1 MPVGAAIIPTMED
14 TEGHPPAPFDAQDLA
29 IEALR
34 AFVRD
39 AIATATTTGQS
50 PDAHRRHVPIF
61 DLEYD
66 AQFTQL
72 ASYAQAVAR
81 VSQIGNFRQHYGV
94 EEAERIVLQ
103 FLYEYFSEAPSLLVH
118 DACFE
123 SVGSRFFQELSKPAW
138 RHVAIAILQN
148 FTSPLHRIEI
158 ADGIAVCLR
167 TLEDTRGAVGR
178 EELRWLEE
186 DWMRGAI
193 GSHAL
198 IAEHSEPKTPGN
210 VISGDA
216 NHTFKKIER
225 ALLAL
230 RLAKAGDVRTGR
242 IFYCRPA
249 LLPKRLPG
257 RPSSGEAEFR
267 PGADYLLEDCDA
279 PLVRRSYA
287 LLAQFDNIAATW
299 NKIRVAIRRF
309 TAIYENDWREPE
321 DRVIDAMIAVEWL
334 LRTKNAR
341 ELSLRVAGLLADDD
355 VEREALK
362 KETKRWCRLRGNIVH
377 GADSRPQ
384 DREALATTGEFI
396 NIVRRVLL
404 GFLTLATGSSR
415 FNDRPSLS
423 ADIDK
428 LLLDTSE
435 RSELRKAMGLCE

>member
-1 MPVGAAIIPTMED
+1 MNG
-14 TEGHPPAPFDAQDLA
+14 
-29 IEALR
+29 
-34 AFVRD
+34 
-39 AIATATTTGQS
+39 
-50 PDAHRRHVPIF
+50 
-61 DLEYD
+61 Y
-66 AQFTQL
+66 
-72 ASYAQAVAR
+72 
-81 VSQIGNFRQHYGV
+81 
-94 EEAERIVLQ
+94 Q

-123 SVGSRFFQELSKPAW
+123 SVGSRFFQELSEPAW

-299 NKIRVAIRRF
+299 NNIRVAIRRF

-321 DRVIDAMIAVEWL
+321 DRVIDAMIAVEAL
-334 LRTKNAR
+334 LGTDQEITHR
-341 ELSLRVAGLLADDD
+341 LSWRVASVLANDDD
-355 VEREALK
+355 ERQGLYNK
-362 KETKRWCRLRGNIVH
+362 TKLWYRLRSRIVH
-377 GADSRPQ
+377 GSDLKPR
-384 DREALATTGEFI
+384 DRGALGMTAELV
-396 NIVRRVLL
+396 NIVRRLLL
-404 GFLTLATGSSR
+404 GFLTFATRRSPVSNRSGLGR
-415 FNDRPSLS
+415 H
-423 ADIDK
+423 IDEV
-428 LLLDTSE
+428 LLHTRQ
-435 RSELRKAMGLCE
+435 RSELREAMGLCE